1 MAGSLDSDLARIQAA
16 KGRFDIPQVFKHR
29 LGFCGALVEFLGKVW
44 VQRIQ
49 EFGVIQFILYP
60 E

>member
-1 MAGSLDSDLARIQAA
+1 MSLDSDLPSVQVT
-16 KGRFDIPQVFKHR
+16 KGRLDVPQVFKHS
-29 LGFCGALVEFLGKVW
+29 LGFSGALVKFLGKVW